1 MFVCICRAVT
11 VDEVHAHCDAGAY
24 TVDAISDRCG
34 AGEGCGT
41 CLDELHTILRERA
54 STATTAA

>member
-11 VDEVHAHCDAGAY
+11 EDEVHEHCTAGAR

-41 CLDELHTILRERA
+41 CLERLA
-54 STATTAA
+54 QIVSERTSVTTAA

>member
-1 MFVCICRAVT
+1 MCRAVT

-41 CLDELHTILRERA
+41 CLDELHTILSERA

>member
-11 VDEVHAHCDAGAY
+11 EDEVHEHCSQGAR

-41 CLDELHTILRERA
+41 CLERLSEILSER
-54 STATTAA
+54 TAVTSAA